1 MTAACE
7 HNECQNDTE
16 NVLNENV
23 KYTKQSQVIPLY
35 ILNVCVC
42 VYVCVCILCNS
53 VITTVVPLQ

>member
-35 ILNVCVC
+35 VLN
-42 VYVCVCILCNS
+42 VCVCILCNS